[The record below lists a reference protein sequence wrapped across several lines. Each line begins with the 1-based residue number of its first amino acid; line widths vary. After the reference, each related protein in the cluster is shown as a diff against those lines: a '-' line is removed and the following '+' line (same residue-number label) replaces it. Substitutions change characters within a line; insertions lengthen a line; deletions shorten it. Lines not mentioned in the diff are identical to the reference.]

1 MYYKFDGDNMENIVR
16 NDKRQKLNREI
27 TGIIHK
33 DRIWE
38 QWYDQ
43 KIFDFKLPKMSQ
55 KDYLFKCIGDDLN
68 RIVINNRG
76 LKKYS
81 VQNFYDM
88 IIKYEKAF
96 SAMNLNN
103 GDVICTIGLT
113 TPEMYAIKYSATSL
127 GLITCNLNVLDVGVD
142 DNGKNRLYNQICNVK
157 PKMIFTLDILEEKI
171 YNVINNE
178 SFSNIVKVSMPLTK
192 STPIYNP
199 ERIVMNLKMLKDYLS
214 GKKINYKIKLNDFLS
229 LGEQIKQENI
239 NEIYEEK
246 LPCNISFT
254 SGTTGINKA
263 VLLSHDAN
271 NALAF
276 QQQVGNFGF
285 EKGTKHLALVPP
297 FLAFW
302 DADIVHAALVQGAEN
317 IIELFLDYKKIP
329 EYFKKYDINLGIWSQ
344 YLWSSLEILSEKD
357 LKQVKENL
365 KLAIVGGERCELNAA
380 EKFYNKTG
388 VLQTTGFGASEVN
401 TTFSFAHPYCNK
413 IGTSGIPMPYNN
425 VKITDSSFK
434 DVSYGVNGKLFITGP
449 TLMNGYYNRDDLT
462 SKVMYTDEDG
472 IKWYYTGDYAVVDS
486 DGCLTI
492 LDRYSEPIEINTG
505 IEKETINMLD
515 IVEKVKKY
523 RNIKNCK
530 MTFNDN
536 KLILHLSLDDFNNL
550 TDEEKIESILNTIKH
565 NLNSKYY
572 PDIINVLDELPRT
585 QVGKVDYKTLKAIG
599 SELSKNTEEST
610 KLKIIKN
617 NSKLQKIKKK

>member
-1 MYYKFDGDNMENIVR
+1 MENVVR
-16 NDKRQKLNREI
+16 NDKRQKLNRKI
-27 TGIIHK
+27 TGVIQE

-43 KIFDFKLPKMSQ
+43 SIFDLELPKMSQ
-55 KDYLFKCIGDDLN
+55 KEYLFKCIGDDLN
-68 RIVINNRG
+68 RVMINNRG
-76 LKKYS
+76 MKEYT
-81 VQNFYDM
+81 VEEFYNM
-88 IIKYEKAF
+88 VLRYEKAF
-96 SAMNLNN
+96 SKINLNK

-113 TPEMYAIKYSATSL
+113 TPEMYAIKYAATSL
-127 GLITCNLNVLDVGVD
+127 GLITCNLNVLDVGKD
-142 DNGKNRLYNQICNVK
+142 DNGKNRLYNQICNVN
-157 PKMIFTLDILEEKI
+157 PKMIFTLDILEDKV
-171 YNVINNE
+171 YKVINDE
-178 SFSNIVKVSMPLTK
+178 RFVDTIKVSMPLEA

-199 ERIVMNLKMLKDYLS
+199 ERAIMNLKMLKDYLS
-214 GKKINYKIKLNDFLS
+214 GKKINYKMKLNDFLE
-229 LGEQIKQENI
+229 LGKDVRLEDL

-285 EKGTKHLALVPP
+285 ERGTKHLALVPP

-329 EYFKKYDINLGIWSQ
+329 NYFKKYDINLGIWSQ
-344 YLWSSLEILSEKD
+344 YLWSSLETLSEKD
-357 LKQVKENL
+357 LRRIKENL
-365 KLAIVGGERCELNAA
+365 KLAIVGGERCEINAA

-413 IGTSGIPMPYNN
+413 IGTAGIPMPYNN
-425 VKITDSSFK
+425 VKITDASLN
-434 DVSYGVNGKLFITGP
+434 DVTYGVNGKLFITGP

-462 SKVMYTDEDG
+462 KKAIYIDESG
-472 IKWYYTGDYAVVDS
+472 TKWYYTGDYAVMDS

-492 LDRYSEPIEINTG
+492 LDRYSEPI
-505 IEKETINMLD
+505 TIKTNGTTEQVNKLD
-515 IVEKVKKY
+515 IAEKIKKN

-530 MTFNDN
+530 ITFNND
-536 KLILHLSLDDFNNL
+536 KLVLHLSSDDFNDI
-550 TDEEKIESILNTIKH
+550 TEEEKIESILDTIKES
-565 NLNSKYY
+565 LEPKYY
-572 PDIINVLDELPRT
+572 PHVINILNDLPRT
-585 QVGKVDYKTLKAIG
+585 QVGKVDYKALEKMGNDLTIDVDENTRLFIVK
-599 SELSKNTEEST
+599 EEQKSK
-610 KLKIIKN
+610 KLKRK
-617 NSKLQKIKKK
+617 

>member
-1 MYYKFDGDNMENIVR
+1 MYYKFEGDSMENIVR
-16 NDKRQKLNREI
+16 NDKRQKLNRKI

-55 KDYLFKCIGDDLN
+55 KDYLFKCIGDDLQ
-68 RIVINNRG
+68 RIMVNNRG
-76 LKKYS
+76 LKTYT
-81 VQNFYDM
+81 VQEFYDM
-88 IIKYEKAF
+88 VIKYEKAF
-96 SAMNLNN
+96 SAMNLNK

-127 GLITCNLNVLDVGVD
+127 GLITCNLNVFDVGVS
-142 DNGKNRLYNQICNVK
+142 DNGKNRLYNQISNVN

-171 YNVINNE
+171 CNVINNE
-178 SFSNIVKVSMPLTK
+178 NFSNIVKVSMPLTK

-285 EKGTKHLALVPP
+285 EKNTKHLALVPP

-344 YLWSSLEILSEKD
+344 YLWSSLETLSEKD
-357 LKQVKENL
+357 LRRVKENL

-388 VLQTTGFGASEVN
+388 ILQTTGFGASEVN

-413 IGTSGIPMPYNN
+413 IGTAGIPMPYNN
-425 VKITDSSFK
+425 VKITDSSLK

-449 TLMNGYYNRDDLT
+449 TLMNGYYHRDDLT
-462 SKVMYTDEDG
+462 SRVMYTDEDG

-505 IEKETINMLD
+505 SKKEIINMLD
-515 IVEKVKKY
+515 IVEKVKKD

-536 KLILHLSLDDFNNL
+536 KLILHLSLDDFNDL
-550 TDEEKIESILNTIKH
+550 TNEEKIESILNTIKH
-565 NLNSKYY
+565 NLSSKYY

-585 QVGKVDYKTLKAIG
+585 QVGKVDYKTLQAIG
-599 SELSKNTEEST
+599 SELSKNINENV
-610 KLKIIKN
+610 KLKIIKST
-617 NSKLQKIKKK
+617 SKLQKRK

>member
-1 MYYKFDGDNMENIVR
+1 MENVVR
-16 NDKRQKLNREI
+16 NDKRQKLNRKI
-27 TGIIHK
+27 TGVIQE

-43 KIFDFKLPKMSQ
+43 SIFDLKLPKMTQ
-55 KDYLFKCIGDDLN
+55 KDYLFKCIGDEKD
-68 RIVINNRG
+68 RIIIDNRG
-76 LKKYS
+76 MKKFS
-81 VQNFYDM
+81 VGDFEEM
-88 IIKYEKAF
+88 VLKYEKAF
-96 SAMNLNN
+96 AATGLKK
-103 GDVICTIGLT
+103 GDVICTIALT
-113 TPEMYAIKYSATSL
+113 TPEMYAIKYAATSL
-127 GLITCNLNVLDVGVD
+127 GLITCNLNVLDVGID
-142 DNGKNRLYNQICNVK
+142 DNGKNRLYNQICNVN
-157 PKMIFTLDILEEKI
+157 PKMIFTLDILEDKI
-171 YNVINNE
+171 CNVINDKK
-178 SFSNIVKVSMPLTK
+178 FDHVIKVSMPLEN

-199 ERIVMNLKMLKDYLS
+199 ERAIMNLKMLKDYLS
-214 GKKINYKIKLNDFLS
+214 GKKINYKMKLSDFLN
-229 LGEQIKQENI
+229 LGNNVKLEDL

-329 EYFKKYDINLGIWSQ
+329 NYFKKYDINLGIWSQ
-344 YLWSSLEILSEKD
+344 YLWSSLETLSEKD
-357 LKQVKENL
+357 LRRIKENL

-413 IGTSGIPMPYNN
+413 IGTAGIPMPYNN
-425 VKITDSSFK
+425 VKITDASLN
-434 DVSYGVNGKLFITGP
+434 DVTYGVNGKLFITGP

-462 SKVMYTDEDG
+462 KKAIYIDESG
-472 IKWYYTGDYAVVDS
+472 TKWYYTGDYAVIDS

-492 LDRYSEPIEINTG
+492 LDRYSEPI
-505 IEKETINMLD
+505 TIKTNGTTEQVNKLD
-515 IVEKVKKY
+515 IVEKIKKN

-530 MTFNDN
+530 ITFNND
-536 KLILHLSLDDFNNL
+536 KLVLHLSLDDFNNI
-550 TDEEKIESILNTIKH
+550 TEEEKIENILSTIKE
-565 NLNSKYY
+565 NLDPKYY
-572 PDIINVLDELPRT
+572 PHIIHILDDLPRT
-585 QVGKVDYKTLKAIG
+585 QVGKVDYKALEQMGKDLTIDLD
-599 SELSKNTEEST
+599 ENT
-610 KLKIIKN
+610 KLMIVKEAQKSI
-617 NSKLQKIKKK
+617 KIKRK

>member
-1 MYYKFDGDNMENIVR
+1 MENVVR
-16 NDKRQKLNREI
+16 EDKRQKLNREI
-27 TGIIHK
+27 TGVIHK

-43 KIFDFKLPKMSQ
+43 KIFDYTLPKMSQ

-68 RIVINNRG
+68 RIMINNRG
-76 LKKYS
+76 MKS
-81 VQNFYDM
+81 FTVEEFYNM
-88 IIKYEKAF
+88 VLKYEKAF
-96 SAMNLNN
+96 SKMNLNK

-127 GLITCNLNVLDVGVD
+127 GLITCNLNVLDMAVT
-142 DNGKNRLYNQICNVK
+142 DNGVNRLYNQLANVS
-157 PKMIFTLDILEEKI
+157 PKMIFTLDILEDKI
-171 YNVINNE
+171 YKVINDEKFN
-178 SFSNIVKVSMPLTK
+178 SAIKVSMPLTA
-192 STPIYNP
+192 STPKYNP
-199 ERIVMNLKMLKDYLS
+199 ERLIFNLKNLKDYLS
-214 GKKINYKIKLNDFLS
+214 GKKINYKMKLEDFIS
-229 LGEQIKQENI
+229 LGNDVKLEDL

-285 EKGTKHLALVPP
+285 ERGTKHLALVPP

-329 EYFKKYDINLGIWSQ
+329 GYFKKYDINLGIWSQ
-344 YLWSSLEILSEKD
+344 YLWSSLETLSEKD
-357 LKQVKENL
+357 LKRVKENL
-365 KLAIVGGERCELNAA
+365 SLAIVGGERCEINAA

-401 TTFSFAHPYCNK
+401 TTFSFAHPYCKK

-425 VKITDSSFK
+425 VKITDPSLK
-434 DVSYGVNGKLFITGP
+434 DVTYGVNGKLFITGP
-449 TLMNGYYNRDDLT
+449 TLMNGYYKREDLT
-462 SKVMYTDEDG
+462 NKALYTDESG
-472 IKWYYTGDYAVVDS
+472 TKWYYTGDYAVVDK
-486 DGCLTI
+486 DGCLTV
-492 LDRYSEPIEINTG
+492 LDRYSDPI
-505 IEKETINMLD
+505 TIKVNGKTEEVNKLD
-515 IVEKVKKY
+515 IVEKIKTN

-530 MTFNDN
+530 MTFNN
-536 KLILHLSLDDFNNL
+536 EKLVLHLSLDDFYNI
-550 TDEEKIESILNTIKH
+550 TDEEKIESILFTIKE
-565 NLNSKYY
+565 NLEPKYY
-572 PDIINVLDELPRT
+572 PNIINVLEDLPRT
-585 QVGKVDYKTLKAIG
+585 QVGKVDYKTLEKMG
-599 SELSKNTEEST
+599 NELTIDLDENT
-610 KLKIIKN
+610 KLIIK
-617 NSKLQKIKKK
+617 KEKQKTKKIKRK